1 MKKRSARNRRNKTLL
16 WGIVAA
22 VGTATAAILIFAFL
36 YASGVFDTTKEVDR
50 SDEDRKASRSEATQA
65 PVKPVEEDEEL
76 HSYAEQM
83 VVDAESYLEERGQ
96 ILSET
101 KASDSESVETE
112 AAASESL
119 SSRGFSQDTIVS
131 EFSMD
136 GEYSEAKEVSAAGSS
151 RHPVYETYY
160 TAESG
165 DLWMILSINGA
176 VMANPISYNATAG
189 RTVPVVLSESTFVV
203 SYDNISGRFYE
214 TVPDPSELIVVV
226 VDRIDAQTLDRM
238 TAAELDR
245 Y

>member
-1 MKKRSARNRRNKTLL
+1 MKKKHRKKGNKTLFWIL
-16 WGIVAA
+16 LAA
-22 VGTATAAILIFAFL
+22 VGLATTALLVFAFL
-36 YASGVFDTTKEVDR
+36 HASGVFDTPKEADR
-50 SDEDRKASRSEATQA
+50 SDEGRKASRSETTGK
-65 PVKPVEEDEEL
+65 PVKVADEDEEL
-76 HSYAEQM
+76 RSYAEQM
-83 VVDAESYLEERGQ
+83 AVDAESYLEEKGQ

-101 KASDSESVETE
+101 KVSKSKSVETE
-112 AAASESL
+112 AAASENL
-119 SSRGFSQDTIVS
+119 SSRGFSQDAVVS

-176 VMANPISYNATAG
+176 VMANPISYNAVSERA
-189 RTVPVVLSESTFVV
+189 VPVVLSESTSLV

-214 TVPDPSELIVVV
+214 TIPDPSELIVVV